1 MALGYIRPQGNAG
14 SFQDRYFVIQTGE
27 PVLKK
32 DSMWIC
38 SALPGKFLAAQ
49 ENEPE
54 APELGDIWLY
64 TAVNQAEEGLE
75 ITLRLDGI
83 QTKKQ
88 VVQVYQYTTAGW
100 VMRAWKLF
108 QSGKWVTPTCYFYRD
123 GKYCKPFTGMS
134 RGMAWS
140 TDNRGYITS
149 NANQMI
155 DMTPL
160 VSFVID
166 WSYSVW
172 RYQGKVKA
180 AISNAATIEDTK
192 AGTSFSGETSFDVTM
207 VEGDR
212 LFSVSLSACN
222 NTDNDWGN
230 GPSSCN
236 IRSIR
241 GEYKFV

>member
-54 APELGDIWLY
+54 VPELGDIWLY

-123 GKYCKPFTGMS
+123 GKQTIPWTGMN
-134 RGMAWS
+134 G
-140 TDNRGYITS
+140 GYSITS
-149 NANQMI
+149 GINNGYVSA
-155 DMTPL
+155 TSSAALPL
-160 VSFVID
+160 DAFESIQVTWKRST
-166 WSYSVW
+166 WWYRGW
-172 RYQGKVKA
+172 
-180 AISNAATIEDTK
+180 TK
-192 AGTSFSGETSFDVTM
+192 IILNGVGQVQNGNGTSTESFDVTTRNDTATITIQAA
-207 VEGDR
+207 GH
-212 LFSVSLSACN
+212 LSENDPN
-222 NTDNDWGN
+222 NHGS
-230 GPSSCN
+230 GRSSATLLEVC
-236 IRSIR
+236 
-241 GEYKFV
+241 GVYKFV